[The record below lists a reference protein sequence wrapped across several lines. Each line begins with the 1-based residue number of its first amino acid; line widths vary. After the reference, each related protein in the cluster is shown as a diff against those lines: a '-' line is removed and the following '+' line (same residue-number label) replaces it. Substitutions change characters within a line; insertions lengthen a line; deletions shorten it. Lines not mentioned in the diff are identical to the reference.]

1 MPGENKNLR
10 DFSEYSEYPPYS
22 CGGSEC
28 PADCDCPDGC
38 EHPGEDGCTGNIKK
52 PDGCA
57 RHGERFRLRTVSETV
72 SVAGA
77 GIVRRSGGFFD
88 FDGDEGDGEDGF
100 SFDEKIKT
108 AREKDVIEM
117 TAEAFVELTGDG
129 RLEIR
134 YDDAVDPDGPAVRTC
149 LSFDTAEPGLVTL
162 ERRGALRTVMF
173 FEEGRYRRCEY
184 VTPFMTFEMCIYSRR
199 VDNRLSESG
208 GSLYLDYAA
217 EMKGAAA
224 QRVKLNLELTKI

>member
-1 MPGENKNLR
+1 MTTR
-10 DFSEYSEYPPYS
+10 SIRTT
-22 CGGSEC
+22 CGQDL
-28 PADCDCPDGC
+28 PVL
-38 EHPGEDGCTGNIKK
+38 
-52 PDGCA
+52 
-57 RHGERFRLRTVSETV
+57 RHG
-72 SVAGA
+72 GA
-77 GIVRRSGGFFD
+77 
-88 FDGDEGDGEDGF
+88 
-100 SFDEKIKT
+100 
-108 AREKDVIEM
+108 
-117 TAEAFVELTGDG
+117 
-129 RLEIR
+129 
-134 YDDAVDPDGPAVRTC
+134 
-149 LSFDTAEPGLVTL
+149 GLVTL